1 MLFEGGVLVPA
12 DVFLDTF
19 SAPRT
24 GLKSLSLQQLVER
37 RVALAIKAHR
47 FRSLHTSDTTD
58 GVAHCEPNKQQVYDN
73 RLCDLDSAIAERVR

>member
-12 DVFLDTF
+12 DVFLDVF
-19 SAPRT
+19 SAPKAV
-24 GLKSLSLQQLVER
+24 LKSLSLQQLVER

-47 FRSLHTSDTTD
+47 FRSLHTSDTRD
-58 GVAHCEPNKQQVYDN
+58 GVAHCEPYKQLGYEN